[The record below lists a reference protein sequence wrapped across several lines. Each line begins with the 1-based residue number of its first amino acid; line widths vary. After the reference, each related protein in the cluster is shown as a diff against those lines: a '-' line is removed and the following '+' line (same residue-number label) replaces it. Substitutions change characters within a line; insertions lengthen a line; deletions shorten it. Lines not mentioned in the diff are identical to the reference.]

1 MKQERPIKPTVGH
14 LVRISDE
21 YPNTKAA
28 GTVALV
34 TATLGGECQVQPCPI
49 DQRAPPISW
58 WFERRWLEVLS

>member
-1 MKQERPIKPTVGH
+1 MKPTVGQ

-21 YPNTKAA
+21 YPNTNAA

-34 TATLGGECQVQPCPI
+34 TATLGVECQVQPCPI
-49 DQRAPPISW
+49 DQHGEPW

>member
-1 MKQERPIKPTVGH
+1 MKPTVGQ

-21 YPNTKAA
+21 YPNTEAA

-34 TATLGGECQVQPCPI
+34 TATLGVECQVQPCPFG
-49 DQRAPPISW
+49 RGSPISW

>member
-1 MKQERPIKPTVGH
+1 MKPTVGQ

-21 YPNTKAA
+21 YPNTEAA

-34 TATLGGECQVQPCPI
+34 TATLGVECQVQPCPI
-49 DQRAPPISW
+49 DQHGEPW